1 MENESANSIYAVWVA
16 VIAAIGGIVG
26 VVVNIIIKRNDGNRD
41 IRMEE
46 IKHNAIHL
54 EQQIKENAGKIAE
67 NERIIHELKTII
79 HNQEQSLSDM
89 VRRYYAISV
98 SFRLL
103 LKQFGFKYEG
113 DKETMQLL
121 EIFDRILNENKIT

>member
-16 VIAAIGGIVG
+16 AIAAIGGVVG
-26 VVVNIIIKRNDGNRD
+26 VVVNIIIKRNDSNRD
-41 IRMEE
+41 IKIEE
-46 IKHNAIHL
+46 IKQNALNL
-54 EQQIKENAGKIAE
+54 EQKVKLNIEKIAT
-67 NERIIHELKTII
+67 NEQLIGELKKTIHE
-79 HNQEQSLSDM
+79 QEQGLADM

-121 EIFDRILNENKIT
+121 ELFDRIVNENKIT